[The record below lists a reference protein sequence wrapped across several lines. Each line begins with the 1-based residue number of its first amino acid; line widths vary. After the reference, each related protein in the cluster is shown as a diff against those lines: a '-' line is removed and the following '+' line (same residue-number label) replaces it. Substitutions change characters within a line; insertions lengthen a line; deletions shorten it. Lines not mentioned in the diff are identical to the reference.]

1 MSQIH
6 PISVNMPYN
15 GQNSKIQ
22 KSPIYFFV
30 LCQNSHFL
38 FLTFFNTTRGFGDKN
53 FERGWDVIG
62 WYHQC
67 RKRARGDPKNDNGMG
82 CDIYPGS
89 RSSTQ
94 NQLFLKTCFKVFCC
108 EDLHNTTSRL
118 HIFVYLKRNL
128 PCLGNVSIKSGIEG
142 LHQWGI
148 RGNRVIVVLFDVPCY
163 LIRGQWC
170 ALFGCLGC
178 ESQRS

>member
-1 MSQIH
+1 M
-6 PISVNMPYN
+6 
-15 GQNSKIQ
+15 
-22 KSPIYFFV
+22 
-30 LCQNSHFL
+30 
-38 FLTFFNTTRGFGDKN
+38 
-53 FERGWDVIG
+53 G

-108 EDLHNTTSRL
+108 EDLHNSTSRL

-128 PCLGNVSIKSGIEG
+128 PLSGNVLIKSEIEG

-148 RGNRVIVVLFDVPCY
+148 RGEQGHCSLVRCPLLPHQGAMMCIVWMFRVRITEKLSCSNISY
-163 LIRGQWC
+163 LSRYW
-170 ALFGCLGC
+170 LNLV
-178 ESQRS
+178 RSS